1 LKIAHHEG
9 SLMNPIITYGN
20 IEKCPDAQRQ
30 DKGTAQQ
37 AQEQIAQHAEVALAA
52 TAPIPPL
59 PILLP

>member
-1 LKIAHHEG
+1 
-9 SLMNPIITYGN
+9 MNPIITYGN
-20 IEKCPDAQRQ
+20 IEKCPDAQHQ